1 MEKNKQKYTSL
12 GVSQNKIATQSKN
25 TIDSFENK
33 NTFVLSNW
41 KRAAFEAVWKLLIA
55 LCKREISHIM
65 K

>member
-33 NTFVLSNW
+33 NTFVLSN
-41 KRAAFEAVWKLLIA
+41 
-55 LCKREISHIM
+55 
-65 K
+65 